1 MNKPMTNEIK
11 LNILIIFKFF
21 NPEYLKILSSLF
33 LKKLI
38 KNICVAS
45 KNIKGN
51 ISNMRENEFNKDKYK
66 GKDVSTSI
74 SLKKSSSLNKFNI
87 IAILNIKINTLRND
101 FKKTKVINF
110 V

>member
-1 MNKPMTNEIK
+1 MINEIK
-11 LNILIIFKFF
+11 LKILIIFKFF
-21 NPEYLKILSSLF
+21 KPEYLKILISLF

-45 KNIKGN
+45 KNINGN
-51 ISNMRENEFNKDKYK
+51 ISNIRGNEFNNDKNK
-66 GKDVSTSI
+66 GKVISTLI
-74 SLKKSSSLNKFNI
+74 SLKKSNSLNRFSIKT
-87 IAILNIKINTLRND
+87 ILNITANILKKD